1 MLGLSNFYP
10 LSSFQDNRIET
21 TGGAGAVILKLGYS
35 MVGRS
40 GLINPGKPARLQ
52 NLEHQASDVYTG
64 CPRSLEALLFHPCS
78 QQLLRNEIGYGKEYA
93 HANVQLYPIIDFCKT
108 TSLSWCVSSHVPTKF
123 QRYPSSR
130 FQDTEIR
137 GGTSAHAYVG
147 TCRCITPMTC
157 ATPLL
162 GL

>member
-21 TGGAGAVILKLGYS
+21 RGGAGAVILKLGFS

-40 GLINPGKPARLQ
+40 GLIHPGKPARLQ
-52 NLEHQASDVYTG
+52 NLEHQASDVIYRV
-64 CPRSLEALLFHPCS
+64 PQKLA
-78 QQLLRNEIGYGKEYA
+78 QQLLRNEIEYGKEYA

-108 TSLSWCVSSHVPTKF
+108 TSLSWWFSPRTCQISALSIQPF
-123 QRYPSSR
+123 PRYGNKG
-130 FQDTEIR
+130 

-147 TCRCITPMTC
+147 TCRCITPITC
-157 ATPLL
+157 ATPVL
-162 GL
+162 GI